1 MSLLSHQLMQS
12 IGKDNREDIKSILRD
27 TMKKPNSK
35 LCVLVE
41 PKEFSTN
48 AIINFCDETFGGKG
62 KWVDNA
68 IVLMTKFDKQL
79 EDSRSGIKA
88 NKFFA
93 EYHENNLFPYLTITP
108 TLASEDLDA
117 EVLFQKRQQL
127 LENSP
132 SYEEKKFSDW
142 NDMHEKFRETDPNDP
157 LLNTEVSSRLGFP
170 VAANKMREVML
181 TDTATRLPEVLM
193 SLRKELG
200 KARDELEVLEGKK
213 KYRDPNHLKVSIEN
227 VYVCCIF
234 FSHAH
239 LFAVNTQLKIGNL
252 LQDVCKR
259 IADYLD
265 GDLEAAVN
273 LPHHMM
279 DLEYELEL
287 EEDSDWSDQ
296 ALGKRATVDDEERWR
311 NTIATMLD
319 QDKMPK
325 HVCAD
330 KKFLGGKQFQRAK
343 ELLMAAMAGMVTF
356 VCHVL
361 VIPRRFLHSHFLYA
375 LIAEAFPD
383 ISKMKAYVA
392 SGAGYL
398 QGGLQRENWERGKS

>member
-1 MSLLSHQLMQS
+1 MQS

-93 EYHENNLFPYLTITP
+93 EYHKNNLFPYLTITP
-108 TLASEDLDA
+108 TLASEDLNA

-157 LLNTEVSSRLGFP
+157 LLNTEVSSCLGFP

-213 KYRDPNHLKVSIEN
+213 KFRDPNHLKVSVET
-227 VYVCCIF
+227 
-234 FSHAH
+234 
-239 LFAVNTQLKIGNL
+239 L
-252 LQDVCKR
+252 
-259 IADYLD
+259 
-265 GDLEAAVN
+265 
-273 LPHHMM
+273 
-279 DLEYELEL
+279 
-287 EEDSDWSDQ
+287 W
-296 ALGKRATVDDEERWR
+296 
-311 NTIATMLD
+311 
-319 QDKMPK
+319 
-325 HVCAD
+325 
-330 KKFLGGKQFQRAK
+330 
-343 ELLMAAMAGMVTF
+343 
-356 VCHVL
+356 
-361 VIPRRFLHSHFLYA
+361 
-375 LIAEAFPD
+375 
-383 ISKMKAYVA
+383 
-392 SGAGYL
+392 
-398 QGGLQRENWERGKS
+398 